1 MVACRGVAALVA
13 RQPDGCSASEDSGYT
28 FTPRCL
34 VVTCTA
40 DLPAFALPAECVVP
54 GQVAEGHAWL

>member
-34 VVTCTA
+34 VVDVHSGLACVRTA
-40 DLPAFALPAECVVP
+40 R
-54 GQVAEGHAWL
+54 